1 MRSPKLL
8 QILAQILKK
17 QNSPKIVKSVSNPN
31 MNIKQYEQSIDTH
44 FVNATEEAKAKI
56 IPLY

>member
-17 QNSPKIVKSVSNPN
+17 QNRPKIVKSVRNPS

-44 FVNATEEAKAKI
+44 FVNANQAAKAKI
-56 IPLY
+56 IPFY